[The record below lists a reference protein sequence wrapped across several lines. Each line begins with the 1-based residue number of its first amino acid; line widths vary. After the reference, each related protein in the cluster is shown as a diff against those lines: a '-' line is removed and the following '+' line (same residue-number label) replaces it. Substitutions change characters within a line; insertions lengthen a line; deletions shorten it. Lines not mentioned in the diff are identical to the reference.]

1 MVLLGIGLYFC
12 RRNESI
18 EDYLLGGR
26 KMGSWVTAL
35 STQASDMSGWLLM
48 GLPGAIYLG
57 GMAGAWIAIGLFIGT
72 VLNWK
77 LVAGRIRLYTH
88 KTESITLPTFFERRF
103 ADPTGLLR
111 VVSSIIILLFFTIY
125 ASSGMVA
132 GGKLFESTFGVP
144 YSVGVWIGGAII
156 VLYTCLGGFLA
167 VCWTDLFQGCL
178 MVLALVVVPMEGLA
192 EAGGLP
198 SLHEKMAARG
208 LSLSLLPHGGTA
220 ALIGVGSAMAW
231 GLGYFGQPHLLVRFM
246 SIESLAKLPA
256 SMAIAVAWVAVSL
269 TGAVVIGLVGIGLFD
284 SIPGGDP
291 ERVFLC
297 MIDRAV
303 PRWLAGIMLSAILSA
318 IMSTIDSQ
326 LLVCSST
333 LTEDLYRKV
342 LRRDA
347 GQRRIVLVGRI
358 CVIAVSTVALFLA
371 LHPNDTILGIVAYA
385 WGGFGAAF
393 GPLVLFSLFSRR
405 TTWWAALVGMIT
417 GTIVLITWRQ
427 LGLSTMMYELVPG
440 FVANSVTILMVNR
453 VVQQNDATVLR
464 QFDEVTAEIRQAR
477 EVGPAPACGVHR

>member
-1 MVLLGIGLYFC
+1 
-12 RRNESI
+12 
-18 EDYLLGGR
+18 
-26 KMGSWVTAL
+26 
-35 STQASDMSGWLLM
+35 
-48 GLPGAIYLG
+48 
-57 GMAGAWIAIGLFIGT
+57 
-72 VLNWK
+72 
-77 LVAGRIRLYTH
+77 
-88 KTESITLPTFFERRF
+88 
-103 ADPTGLLR
+103 
-111 VVSSIIILLFFTIY
+111 
-125 ASSGMVA
+125 
-132 GGKLFESTFGVP
+132 
-144 YSVGVWIGGAII
+144 
-156 VLYTCLGGFLA
+156 
-167 VCWTDLFQGCL
+167 
-178 MVLALVVVPMEGLA
+178 
-192 EAGGLP
+192 
-198 SLHEKMAARG
+198 
-208 LSLSLLPHGGTA
+208 
-220 ALIGVGSAMAW
+220 
-231 GLGYFGQPHLLVRFM
+231 
-246 SIESLAKLPA
+246 
-256 SMAIAVAWVAVSL
+256 
-269 TGAVVIGLVGIGLFD
+269 
-284 SIPGGDP
+284 
-291 ERVFLC
+291 